1 MKTYPYLCFNQ
12 LKQNNM
18 SSKNFNNDLD
28 TLEAEVS
35 NYFSELL
42 ANQKEI
48 TIFEEVDLEHDT
60 PDDYLECRNDITG
73 NVFDVH
79 PLKVTEN
86 GILVVEADGS
96 FTRHLIRLQD
106 LSSIQD
112 RINLVELMENNL

>member
-1 MKTYPYLCFNQ
+1 MASKLFN
-12 LKQNNM
+12 K
-18 SSKNFNNDLD
+18 DLD
-28 TLEAEVS
+28 FLEAQVA

-42 ANQKEI
+42 KEKEEF
-48 TIFEEVDLEHDT
+48 TIFEEVDLEHET
-60 PDDYLECRNDITG
+60 PDDYLEVRSDITG

-79 PLKVTEN
+79 PLKVTKE

-96 FTRHLIRLQD
+96 FVRHLLRLQD